1 MVTSNKFHQTQ
12 SVPFIF
18 RTLAE
23 GSQYPSQALGLGKKK
38 ILVKTASIMSVCILL
53 NNDNNHKITVSHQD
67 ALGVQMTPLQSN
79 MLGVD
84 IFILKGFSRIFQERV
99 SEICNQMI
107 KRYTL
112 CVVTEQDF
120 TS

>member
-1 MVTSNKFHQTQ
+1 
-12 SVPFIF
+12 
-18 RTLAE
+18 
-23 GSQYPSQALGLGKKK
+23 
-38 ILVKTASIMSVCILL
+38 
-53 NNDNNHKITVSHQD
+53 
-67 ALGVQMTPLQSN
+67 MTPLQSN

-120 TS
+120 TSWSWTIATLEGFISYSRMNNTMIAYQNAKTKTKDIKVKPDCLYIKQQQQNDKLESSKILFLLIAQIK